1 MKKNVIKWIGIVV
14 LSPLVL
20 CLLLAVL
27 IYLPPVQNWAVKKV
41 AEVASEK
48 TSMDITVG
56 HVCLAFPL
64 DLQLDDVKVIK
75 QNDSLAQVRDT
86 IADVHCLI
94 ADVRLLPLFRSQVV
108 IDELS
113 LQQARINTNG
123 FISDLRIK
131 GSLQKLWLS
140 SKGIDLDKETVEVN
154 GARLVEARLDIALSD
169 TAAADTTPST
179 LKWRINAD
187 SLTISQTDFK
197 LHLPGDTLNVT
208 GYIDRF
214 VAREANIDIGNNIY
228 KVGSVD
234 WHNGTLAY
242 DNRFEPETEGF
253 DYNHIALNRINLGID
268 RINCTPDSTSFFIRK
283 TFLREKSG
291 IEVNEFTGGITLDS
305 AYNHIRLPLTTLKT
319 TDSNIMAEADL
330 DLSAF
335 DEQHPGQMKVRLFAQ
350 LGKQDIQRYVGQL
363 PQKFMEHFPN
373 HPLNIRGSI
382 NGNMQLLD
390 VTGID
395 IDLPT
400 AVHASLSGKAQN
412 VTDISRMNAD
422 LEVKGK
428 TQELNFL
435 VALIDPK
442 MSGTYRIPNGMEI
455 DGRLRA
461 DGTRYTADMT
471 LREGQGNMQL
481 KGSTLIPLNARGEL
495 APEMMTYDAEV
506 SINRL
511 NIHHFLPKDSIYT
524 LSADISAKGHGTD
537 FLSKQS
543 RLDANASVR
552 LLKYGYMNL
561 DNLTASATLSDGRG
575 QATLTG
581 HNEIFDGD
589 VAVEMLLS
597 TKKIEGTVSANL
609 KKADLFQMRLLDKHL
624 TIGTYGTLDINTDM
638 KQTHYLNGRL
648 NELYVKEGNK
658 VYNPGDVG
666 ILVKLN
672 TDTTIVRAQ
681 SGDFI
686 LKLDA
691 KGGYE
696 QVLKEAN
703 VLADSVTAQYKSRI
717 INQPAIKV
725 LLPVVKLHLESK
737 RENPVANFL
746 RAIGIDFKEMNLD
759 LTTSPETGINGQ
771 SYIYSLNYDSTR
783 IDTIRLN
790 LTQKGERLSYQ
801 LQVCNNRRNPQF
813 VFNCLVDGH
822 FHSHGALAGLRYY
835 DKDNKM
841 GLRIGATADME
852 EEGLRIKLLPERP
865 TIGYEEFN
873 LNPDNYVFLARNKS
887 IQAHIDLVNDEGA
900 GVKIY
905 TENQDSTM
913 RQDLTVSLN
922 RVDLQKV
929 TSVIPYLPRLTGSLN
944 GDYHILQDQ
953 EGRFSVA
960 SDMAVRQL
968 TYEGSPLG
976 NISTELVY
984 MMMEDNAHAVEA
996 RLMRDGEEFG
1006 LLSGTYRDVGEGQL
1020 DATLTM
1026 TRTPLSIINGFIPDQ
1041 LIGLEGYGDGT
1052 LDVHGSLVHPD
1063 VNGEVYVDS
1072 AYLVSVPYGVRMR
1085 FDNDPIRIVGSHLLL
1100 ENFGLYAY
1108 NDEPLNMMG
1117 DIDFSDTRHINID
1130 LRMRAQNLLLINAK
1144 EEPGAIAWG
1153 KAYVN
1158 FATRIQ
1164 GPLEQMQMRGRVDL
1178 LGNTDMTYMLLD
1190 SPLSADNRL
1199 DELVKFTDFSDST
1212 QTVIVRPTPTG
1223 FEADLRVNISQG
1235 ARIVCYL
1242 NTDQSNY
1249 VDLIGGGELRMK
1261 YNSDGIDLKGRYTLT
1276 SGEMKYALQVIPLKT
1291 FTVKDGSYVE
1301 FTGDPYNPKLN
1312 ITATEE
1318 VKATVSNDQG
1328 QGKSVLFHCGVSITK
1343 TLKDM
1348 GLAFT
1353 IEAPEDNA
1361 VNGELATMTDDQRS
1375 KVAVGMLTTG
1385 MYLSDGNAS
1394 AFSMNSALSSFLQS
1408 EINNIAGSA
1417 LKTLDL
1423 SVGIDNTTDATGSM
1437 HTDYSFKFAKRFLD
1451 NRLKVQ
1457 IGGKVSSGSYDIQGY
1472 KQSFFDNVSMEYR
1485 LNQDAT
1491 QYLKVF
1497 YKQNSYDWL
1506 DGYTN
1511 EFGVGFIWRRKFS
1524 NFWDIFQPWKKEP
1537 QPTMMRPRSPSGAP
1551 SPNGASPN
1559 VISTPSSNVIST
1571 ERSERRDL
1579 STPLEMT
1586 SGEKLEM
1593 TDSIKNDTIH
1603 PQQ

>member
-1 MKKNVIKWIGIVV
+1 MLETTPFHEPMKQKFVKWIGIAV

-41 AEVASEK
+41 AAVASEK
-48 TSMDITVG
+48 TGMDITVG

-75 QNDSLAQVRDT
+75 QNDSLPQVRDT
-86 IADVHCLI
+86 IADVHRLI

-113 LQQARINTNG
+113 LQKARINTNG

-154 GARLVEARLDIALSD
+154 GARLLDARLDIALND

-187 SLTISQTDFK
+187 SLVIDRTDFK
-197 LHLPGDTLNVT
+197 VHLPGDTLNVS
-208 GYIDRF
+208 GFIDRF
-214 VAREANIDIGNNIY
+214 VAHQANIDIGREIY
-228 KVGSVD
+228 KVGSID
-234 WHNGTLAY
+234 WTNSTLAY
-242 DNRFEPETEGF
+242 DNRFEPETAGF
-253 DYNHIALNRINLGID
+253 DYNHIAFNELSLGVDQIV
-268 RINCTPDSTSFFIRK
+268 CTPDSTSFFLRK

-335 DEQHPGQMKVRLFAQ
+335 DAQNPGQMKVRLFAQ
-350 LGKQDIQRYVGQL
+350 LGKQDIEKYVGQL

-395 IDLPT
+395 IDLAT
-400 AVHASLSGKAQN
+400 AVHASLRGKAEN
-412 VTDISRMNAD
+412 VTDISRMKAD

-428 TQELNFL
+428 TKELNFL
-435 VALIDPK
+435 VALIDPR
-442 MSGTYRIPNGMEI
+442 MSGTYHIPNGMEI

-461 DGTRYTADMT
+461 DGTRYTTDMT
-471 LREGQGNMQL
+471 LREGQGLMQL
-481 KGSTLIPLNARGEL
+481 KGSTFIPLNAKGTLTPEL
-495 APEMMTYDAEV
+495 MTYDAEV
-506 SINRL
+506 SINQL

-524 LSADISAKGHGTD
+524 LSADITAKGHGTD
-537 FLSKQS
+537 FLSQQS
-543 RLDANASVR
+543 RLDANANVR
-552 LLKYGYMNL
+552 LLKYGHMNL
-561 DNLTASATLSDGRG
+561 DNLTASATLYDGRG
-575 QATLTG
+575 QATLAG
-581 HNEIFDGD
+581 HNKIFDGD
-589 VAVEMLLS
+589 VAVDMLLS
-597 TKKIEGTVSANL
+597 TKKIEGTVKTNL

-624 TIGTYGTLDINTDM
+624 TIGTYGSLDINTDM
-638 KQTHYLNGRL
+638 KQTHYLSGRL
-648 NELYVKEGNK
+648 NELYVKDGRNT
-658 VYNPGDVG
+658 YNPGDVG

-686 LKLDA
+686 LKFDA
-691 KGGYE
+691 MGGYE
-696 QVLKEAN
+696 QVLKQAN
-703 VLADSVTAQYKSRI
+703 VLADSVMSQYHSRI
-717 INQPAIKV
+717 INQPAIKE

-746 RAIGIDFKEMNLD
+746 RAIGIDFKEMSLD

-771 SYIYSLNYDSTR
+771 SHIYSLNYDSTR

-790 LTQKGERLSYQ
+790 LTQKGERLTYQ
-801 LQVCNNRRNPQF
+801 AQVRNNRKNPQF
-813 VFNCLVDGH
+813 VFNSLIDGH
-822 FHSHGALAGLRYY
+822 FHSHGALVGVRYF

-841 GLRIGATADME
+841 GLRIGATAEME
-852 EEGLRIKLLPERP
+852 EEGGLRIRLLPERP

-873 LNPDNYVFLARNKS
+873 LNPDNFIFLAHNKNV
-887 IQAHIDLVNDEGA
+887 QAHIDLVNDDGA

-905 TENQDSTM
+905 TENQDATM
-913 RQDLTVSLN
+913 RQDLTVSVN
-922 RVDLQKV
+922 RLDLQKI

-976 NISTELVY
+976 NISTEMVY
-984 MMMEDNAHAVEA
+984 MMKEDNAHAVEA
-996 RLMRDGEEFG
+996 RLMRDNKEFG
-1006 LLSGTYRDVGEGQL
+1006 FLSGTYRDEGEGLL
-1020 DATLTM
+1020 DATFTM

-1041 LIGLEGYGDGT
+1041 IIGLEGYGDGT

-1072 AYLVSVPYGVRMR
+1072 AYLISAPYSVRMR

-1117 DIDFSDTRHINID
+1117 NIDFSDTRHINID

-1164 GPLEQMQMRGRVDL
+1164 GPLDQMRMRGRVDL

-1199 DELVKFTDFSDST
+1199 NELVKFTDFSDST
-1212 QTVIVRPTPTG
+1212 QVMVVRPTPTG
-1223 FEADLRVNISQG
+1223 FEADLTLSISQG
-1235 ARIVCYL
+1235 ARIICYL
-1242 NTDQSNY
+1242 NSDQSNY
-1249 VDLIGGGELRMK
+1249 VDLIGGGDLRMK
-1261 YNSDGIDLKGRYTLT
+1261 YNSEGIDLKGRYTLT

-1318 VKATVSNDQG
+1318 VKATVSSDQG

-1361 VNGELATMTDDQRS
+1361 VNAELATMSEDQRN
-1375 KVAVGMLTTG
+1375 KLAVGMLTTG
-1385 MYLSDGNAS
+1385 MYLSDGNTS

-1423 SVGIDNTTDATGSM
+1423 SVGVDNTTDATGSM

-1491 QYLKVF
+1491 QYIKVF

-1511 EFGVGFIWRRKFS
+1511 EFGAGFIWRRKFS

-1537 QPTMMRPRSPSGAP
+1537 QPSMMRR
-1551 SPNGASPN
+1551 N
-1559 VISTPSSNVIST
+1559 NVIST

-1586 SGEKLEM
+1586 SGDKLEM
-1593 TDSIKNDTIH
+1593 TDSIKNDSIIKS
-1603 PQQ
+1603 PQ